1 MSDNH
6 RNNIGW
12 FVAGLG
18 LGALAAILFAPNSG
32 REAREAIVNGVDDA
46 RKHLASLGQNARE
59 QVSGWVASGKKIVVG
74 TKRQVNAAIDAG
86 REAIREAT
94 AEKHS

>member
-18 LGALAAILFAPNSG
+18 LGAVAAILFAPNSG
-32 REAREAIVNGVDDA
+32 SETREAIVDGVDDA
-46 RKHLASLGQNARE
+46 RKRLASLGQNARE
-59 QVSGWVASGKKIVVG
+59 QVSGWLASGKKIVVG

-86 REAIREAT
+86 REAIHEAT